1 MIAPMSDRLV
11 IQSVTKFF
19 GSAQNPVRAVDDLSL
34 TVKENEFFTLLGPS
48 GCGKTTLLRL
58 VAGLESC
65 DQGRILLDNA
75 NIAPLPA
82 NKRPVNTVFQSYAL
96 FPHMTVAENI
106 GFGLR
111 MQGKDPAAIT
121 KATAEVLDLMRMQG
135 FGERYPSELS
145 GGQQQRVALARAL
158 VNRPKILL
166 LDESLSAL
174 DYKLRKE
181 MQIEL
186 KRLQRETEITFIFVT
201 HDQEEA
207 LSMSDRIAVM
217 ERGGIGQLGTPQD
230 IYHRP
235 VSRFVADFIGICNFV
250 AAGSL
255 GLAESG
261 HIGFRPEDATLLIRD
276 GQKPETDGPLV
287 AGRLNALAYHG
298 AITYY
303 QVTLD
308 SGETVTVAD
317 HEKLPVNINDRV
329 RIALL
334 PDMLIRCAP

>member
-1 MIAPMSDRLV
+1 MPDRLV
-11 IQSVTKFF
+11 LQSVTKFF
-19 GSAQNPVRAVDDLSL
+19 GNAQNPVRAVDDLSL
-34 TVKENEFFTLLGPS
+34 HVRENEFFTLLGPS

-58 VAGLESC
+58 IAGLESC
-65 DQGRILLDNA
+65 DHGQILLDGED
-75 NIAPLPA
+75 IAALPA

-96 FPHMTVAENI
+96 FPHMTVADNI

-111 MQGKDPAAIT
+111 MQGKDAGYIA
-121 KATAEVLDLMRMQG
+121 KETAEALDLMRMQG
-135 FGERYPSELS
+135 FDARYPSELS

-174 DYKLRKE
+174 DYKLRKD

-217 ERGGIGQLGTPQD
+217 ERGRIGQLGTPQE

-235 VSRFVADFIGICNFV
+235 ASRYVADFIGICNFV
-250 AAGSL
+250 AARSL
-255 GLAESG
+255 GLPDEG
-261 HIGFRPEDATLLIRD
+261 DIGFRPEDATLLVHGR
-276 GQKPETDGPLV
+276 QPETSGPV
-287 AGRLNALAYHG
+287 IGGRLDALTYHG
-298 AITYY
+298 AVTYY
-303 QVTLD
+303 QVILD
-308 SGETVTVAD
+308 SGEKVTVAD
-317 HEKLPVNINDRV
+317 HEKLPVNVDDRV

>member
-1 MIAPMSDRLV
+1 MSDRLI

-19 GSAQNPVRAVDDLSL
+19 GPASTPVRAVDDLSL
-34 TVKENEFFTLLGPS
+34 TVRENEFFTLLGPS

-58 VAGLESC
+58 IAGLESC
-65 DQGRILLDNA
+65 DEGQIMLDGVD
-75 NIAPLPA
+75 IAALPP
-82 NKRPVNTVFQSYAL
+82 NHRPVNTVFQSYAL
-96 FPHMTVAENI
+96 FPHMTVNDNI
-106 GFGLR
+106 GFGMR
-111 MQGKDPAAIT
+111 MQGKDQAEIDKAA
-121 KATAEVLDLMRMQG
+121 AEALELMRMQN
-135 FGERYPSELS
+135 FGARYPSELS

-174 DYKLRKE
+174 DYKLRKD

-217 ERGGIGQLGTPQD
+217 ERGRIGQLGSPQE

-235 VSRFVADFIGICNFV
+235 VSRYVADFIGICNFV

-255 GLAESG
+255 GLQESG
-261 HIGFRPEDATLLIRD
+261 HIGFRPEDATILIRE
-276 GQKPETDGPLV
+276 GQQPDTPGPIV
-287 AGRLNALAYHG
+287 HGRLDALTYHG
-298 AITYY
+298 AVTYY

-317 HEKLPVNINDRV
+317 HEKLPVNVDARV
-329 RIALL
+329 RVALL
-334 PDMLIRCAP
+334 PDMLIRCAS

>member
-1 MIAPMSDRLV
+1 MSDRLI

-19 GSAQNPVRAVDDLSL
+19 GSASNPVRAVDDLSL
-34 TVKENEFFTLLGPS
+34 NVRENEFFTLLGPS

-58 VAGLESC
+58 IAGLESC
-65 DQGRILLDNA
+65 DQGQIMLDGVD
-75 NIAPLPA
+75 IAALPP
-82 NKRPVNTVFQSYAL
+82 NHRPVNTVFQSYAL
-96 FPHMTVAENI
+96 FPHMTVNDNI
-106 GFGLR
+106 GFGMR
-111 MQGKDPAAIT
+111 MQGKEQGEIE
-121 KATAEVLDLMRMQG
+121 KATAEALELMRMQN
-135 FGERYPSELS
+135 FGTRYPSELS

-174 DYKLRKE
+174 DYKLRKD

-217 ERGGIGQLGTPQD
+217 ERGRIGQLGTPQE

-235 VSRFVADFIGICNFV
+235 VSRYVADFIGICNFIS
-250 AAGSL
+250 ASSL
-255 GLAESG
+255 GLQESG
-261 HIGFRPEDATLLIRD
+261 HIGFRPEDATILIRE
-276 GQKPETDGPLV
+276 GQQPDTLGPIV
-287 AGRLNALAYHG
+287 HGRLDALAYHG
-298 AITYY
+298 AVTYY

-317 HEKLPVNINDRV
+317 HEKLPVNVDARV
-329 RIALL
+329 RVALL
-334 PDMLIRCAP
+334 PDMLIRCAS

>member
-1 MIAPMSDRLV
+1 MSDRLI

-19 GSAQNPVRAVDDLSL
+19 GSASNPVRAVDDLSL
-34 TVKENEFFTLLGPS
+34 TVRENEFFTLLGPS

-58 VAGLESC
+58 IAGLESC
-65 DQGRILLDNA
+65 DEGQIMLDGVD
-75 NIAPLPA
+75 IAALPP
-82 NKRPVNTVFQSYAL
+82 NHRPVNTVFQSYAL
-96 FPHMTVAENI
+96 FPHMTVNDNI
-106 GFGLR
+106 GFGMR
-111 MQGKDPAAIT
+111 MQGKDQSEIDKAA
-121 KATAEVLDLMRMQG
+121 AEALELMRMQN
-135 FGERYPSELS
+135 FGARYPSELS

-174 DYKLRKE
+174 DYKLRKD

-217 ERGGIGQLGTPQD
+217 ERGRIGQLGTPQE

-235 VSRFVADFIGICNFV
+235 VSRYVADFIGICNFIS
-250 AAGSL
+250 ASSL
-255 GLAESG
+255 GLQESG
-261 HIGFRPEDATLLIRD
+261 HIGFRPEDATILIRD
-276 GQKPETDGPLV
+276 GQQPDTPGPIV
-287 AGRLNALAYHG
+287 HGRLDSLAYHG
-298 AITYY
+298 AVTYY

-308 SGETVTVAD
+308 SGEKVTVAD
-317 HEKLPVNINDRV
+317 HEKLPVNVDAGVRV
-329 RIALL
+329 ALL
-334 PDMLIRCAP
+334 PDMLIRCAS

>member
-1 MIAPMSDRLV
+1 MSDRLI

-19 GSAQNPVRAVDDLSL
+19 GAATNPVRAVDDLSL
-34 TVKENEFFTLLGPS
+34 TVRENEFFTLLGPS

-58 VAGLESC
+58 IAGLETC
-65 DQGRILLDNA
+65 DEGKILLDGQD
-75 NIAPLPA
+75 IAALPP
-82 NKRPVNTVFQSYAL
+82 NMRPVNTVFQSYAL
-96 FPHMTVAENI
+96 FPHMTVNDNI

-111 MQGKDPAAIT
+111 MLGKEKNERDKAA
-121 KATAEVLDLMRMQG
+121 AEALELMRMQD
-135 FGERYPSELS
+135 FGARYPSELS

-174 DYKLRKE
+174 DYKLRKD

-217 ERGGIGQLGTPQD
+217 ERGRIGQLGTPQE

-235 VSRFVADFIGICNFV
+235 VSRYVADFIGICNFV
-250 AAGSL
+250 AGTSL
-255 GLAESG
+255 GLAEKDL
-261 HIGFRPEDATLLIRD
+261 IGFRPEDATLLIRE
-276 GQKPETDGPLV
+276 GQVPDTPGPIV
-287 AGRLNALAYHG
+287 HGRLDALSYHG
-298 AITYY
+298 AVTYY

-317 HEKLPVNINDRV
+317 HEKLPVNVDDRV
-329 RIALL
+329 RVALL
-334 PDMLIRCAP
+334 PDMLIRCAS